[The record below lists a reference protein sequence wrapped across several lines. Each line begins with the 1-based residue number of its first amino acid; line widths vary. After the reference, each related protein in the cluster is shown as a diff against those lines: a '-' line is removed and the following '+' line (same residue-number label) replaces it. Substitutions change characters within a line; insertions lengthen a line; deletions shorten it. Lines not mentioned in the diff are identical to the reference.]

1 MTRTL
6 LGGAGR
12 ALAGA
17 VRGIGAAVRG
27 RLAVFGTAVAG
38 VLAVSVLLPPL
49 VLSLARKPCDYFTL
63 NPWLASL
70 PHYLVSADVPL
81 GQKAAFLP
89 NLALLW
95 FSSDSPWGVE
105 WGVAVTV
112 ADLLRFL
119 AVALLFGAYLAL
131 WVEVRDRIGRAG
143 WPAPTSRQGGL
154 AAALAGV
161 LGFSTGSCSVMG
173 CGAPVMPVVG
183 LAFTGLASGTI
194 KLLSAVSAIATAA
207 VVLVLSLGVGYFGW
221 LVDVAARSQAPRAGG
236 AGRPATPSR

>member
-6 LGGAGR
+6 LGDAGR
-12 ALAGA
+12 GLARA

-27 RLAVFGTAVAG
+27 RPAMFGTAVAG
-38 VLAVSVLLPPL
+38 ALAVSVLLPPF

-81 GQKAAFLP
+81 GQRVAFLP
-89 NLALLW
+89 NLALFW
-95 FSSDSPWGVE
+95 FSSDNPWGVE

-143 WPAPTSRQGGL
+143 WPAGTSRQGGL

-173 CGAPVMPVVG
+173 CGAPVMPVLG

-194 KLLSAVSAIATAA
+194 KLLSTVSAIATAA
-207 VVLVLSLGVGYFGW
+207 VVVVLSLGVGYFGW
-221 LVDVAARSQAPRAGG
+221 LVDAAARSQARGAGG
-236 AGRPATPSR
+236 AGRPATP

>member
-81 GQKAAFLP
+81 GQKVAFLP

-95 FSSDSPWGVE
+95 FSSDNPWGVE

-131 WVEVRDRIGRAG
+131 WIEVRDRIGRAG

-194 KLLSAVSAIATAA
+194 KLLSAAAAIATAA
-207 VVLVLSLGVGYFGW
+207 VVLVLALGVGYFGW
-221 LVDVAARSQAPRAGG
+221 LVDTTARTHARGAEERALPPRA
-236 AGRPATPSR
+236 R

>member
-12 ALAGA
+12 AVARA

-38 VLAVSVLLPPL
+38 ALAVSVLLPPL

-81 GQKAAFLP
+81 GQRVAFLP
-89 NLALLW
+89 NLALFW
-95 FSSDSPWGVE
+95 FSSDNPWGVE

-119 AVALLFGAYLAL
+119 AVAVLFGAYLAL
-131 WVEVRDRIGRAG
+131 WVEVRDRIGRPG

-221 LVDVAARSQAPRAGG
+221 LVDAARRSQARGAGG
-236 AGRPATPSR
+236 AGRPATP

>member
-17 VRGIGAAVRG
+17 VRGSGAAVRG

-173 CGAPVMPVVG
+173 CGAPVMPVVRSGERDDQAALRG
-183 LAFTGLASGTI
+183 LGHRHRGGRARPLARRRVLRLARRRRRAQSGAARGRRGASGH
-194 KLLSAVSAIATAA
+194 A
-207 VVLVLSLGVGYFGW
+207 F
-221 LVDVAARSQAPRAGG
+221 
-236 AGRPATPSR
+236 

>member
-12 ALAGA
+12 ALARA

-38 VLAVSVLLPPL
+38 ALAVSVLLPPL

-81 GQKAAFLP
+81 GQRVAFLP
-89 NLALLW
+89 NLALFW
-95 FSSDSPWGVE
+95 FSADNPWGVE

-119 AVALLFGAYLAL
+119 AVALLFGAYLVL

-143 WPAPTSRQGGL
+143 WPAAGTGRQGGL

-173 CGAPVMPVVG
+173 CGAPVMPVLG

-194 KLLSAVSAIATAA
+194 KLLSTVSAIATAA

-221 LVDVAARSQAPRAGG
+221 LVDAAARSQPRGAGG
-236 AGRPATPSR
+236 AGRPATP